1 MKRCPECNNLVEDR
15 LKACNYYGYPFTGEE
30 AKVVENQAEKTKVS
44 LEEENQKDEAETIS
58 NNSESNIENQTSNI
72 GNDTAT
78 MVSDKITE
86 DIYPIISPIPI
97 TEEYTKKEKTL
108 LGTILHKRKKVI
120 GISVVLIVGI
130 IAITIYLSSDLHKY
144 QVASKAFKGKDYKEA
159 MEIYKVLDNYK
170 DSEKRYEESKHQYA
184 VSKDTTPPVIEN
196 IPGPLEVKLGEYF
209 DAEGWIDSYG
219 TVATD
224 NVSKDIELEID
235 ADEVNIDQEG
245 SYEVV
250 LKAMDEAGNSTRETA
265 TVNIWK
271 EYTQEEIEK
280 SVGSIY
286 ADGHIPHSDKIE
298 YNKDDQSVL
307 VYLSYDGMA
316 VSAAM
321 TSMDYELKEEWN
333 NLIEAFQNLCSEI
346 QSKLLLDGYDKIE
359 NVSVILKNDTNE
371 DNVLA
376 WVYNGVV
383 IYDCTE

>member
-1 MKRCPECNNLVEDR
+1 MKRCPECNNLVADR
-15 LKACNYYGYPFTGEE
+15 LKACNYCGYPFTGEE
-30 AKVVENQAEKTKVS
+30 AKVVNQVEKAKIS
-44 LEEENQKDEAETIS
+44 LEEENQIDEAETIS

-97 TEEYTKKEKTL
+97 TEEHTKKEKTL
-108 LGTILHKRKKVI
+108 LGTILYKRKKVI

-144 QVASKAFKGKDYKEA
+144 QVASKAFKEKDYKEA

-209 DAEGWIDSYG
+209 DAEDWIDSYG

>member
-15 LKACNYYGYPFTGEE
+15 LKACNYCGYPFTGEE

-159 MEIYKVLDNYK
+159 M
-170 DSEKRYEESKHQYA
+170 
-184 VSKDTTPPVIEN
+184 
-196 IPGPLEVKLGEYF
+196 
-209 DAEGWIDSYG
+209 
-219 TVATD
+219 
-224 NVSKDIELEID
+224 
-235 ADEVNIDQEG
+235 
-245 SYEVV
+245 
-250 LKAMDEAGNSTRETA
+250 
-265 TVNIWK
+265 
-271 EYTQEEIEK
+271 
-280 SVGSIY
+280 
-286 ADGHIPHSDKIE
+286 
-298 YNKDDQSVL
+298 
-307 VYLSYDGMA
+307 
-316 VSAAM
+316 
-321 TSMDYELKEEWN
+321 
-333 NLIEAFQNLCSEI
+333 
-346 QSKLLLDGYDKIE
+346 
-359 NVSVILKNDTNE
+359 
-371 DNVLA
+371 
-376 WVYNGVV
+376 
-383 IYDCTE
+383 